1 MQFFKYAF
9 AALSFGS
16 AIAMPASQP
25 EDRALNVEGVIT
37 DLVAVKALV
46 GAVGGIKV
54 NVEAHL
60 GALEDIL
67 SGTVT
72 AQVVPTLQTT
82 LKSVRTEVLSIEAKV
97 DPLLQGTIKPLAQ
110 AELSVVLDLLNDVV
124 SLVNGIESTTKDL
137 LQSLPA
143 DVRKTV
149 QSELTFVLAT
159 LNPAIHPILDLALGL
174 VGVQTG
180 DIVVEINGLIS
191 TLDGLLGGLLNGL
204 LGTVVKIL

>member
-1 MQFFKYAF
+1 MQFFKYAL

-25 EDRALNVEGVIT
+25 EDRALNVGGVT
-37 DLVAVKALV
+37 ADLVAVKALV
-46 GAVGGIKV
+46 GAVGGIKG

-60 GALEDIL
+60 GALEEIL
-67 SGTVT
+67 NGTVT

-97 DPLLQGTIKPLAQ
+97 DPLLQGTVKPLPQ
-110 AELSVVLDLLNDVV
+110 AELNVVLNLLNDVV
-124 SLVNGIESTTKDL
+124 AMVNGIETTIKDL

-149 QSELTFVLAT
+149 QSELTYVLAT
-159 LNPAIHPILDLALGL
+159 LKPAIQPLLDLSLGL
-174 VGVQTG
+174 VGMQTG
-180 DIVVEINGLIS
+180 DVVAEINGLIN
-191 TLDGLLGGLLNGL
+191 TLNGLLDGLLNGL
-204 LGTVVKIL
+204 LGTVVSIL